1 METFAP
7 GLFRC
12 PECNLITCDSPKD
25 ANLYDEKYLEHY
37 RELSKTE
44 LGEKIAAFRWG
55 FLRRYM
61 NGHTTLLDYG
71 AGPGAFLRS
80 PHAIPGVKLEGYDI
94 NPASEFCKDYSR
106 RPDVVT
112 AFDVIEHM
120 ESPREWIEHLNP
132 KLLVILTPNVDPVM
146 NTPSRGPIT
155 GWRHYKPGEHLHY
168 YGLKSLSALIHKCG
182 YRVEGWDYLE
192 ATHRN
197 QEHCRDLVTMA
208 ASR

>member
-1 METFAP
+1 M
-7 GLFRC
+7 C
-12 PECNLITCDSPKD
+12 SLITCDAPNNR
-25 ANLYDEKYLEHY
+25 ALYDEKYLEHY
-37 RELSKTE
+37 RNLDQTE

-61 NGHTTLLDYG
+61 NGKHTTLLDVG
-71 AGPGAFLRS
+71 AGTGAFLRS
-80 PHAIPGVKLEGYDI
+80 THAIPGVELHGFDI
-94 NPASEFCKDYSR
+94 NPFSEYCRPGKDVIDQ
-106 RPDVVT
+106 PDVVT

-120 ESPREWIEHLNP
+120 ESPRNFVRLMNP
-132 KLLVILTPNVDPVM
+132 KLLVILTPNVDPLM

-168 YGLKSLSALIHKCG
+168 YGLKSLSALIHKCE
-182 YRVEGWDYLE
+182 YVVEGWDYLE

-197 QEHCRDLVTMA
+197 PDHCRDLVTMA